1 MDCIQNYVWIVPL
14 MPLIGAVINLF
25 LGRRL
30 GNKVVGPLACLMVFI
45 SFCVSILLFL
55 SLIKLPPEAR
65 HFTNLVYTWV
75 QVGDFQADVAFLVD
89 PLSAVMILIVSGVS
103 FIIHVYSVGYMH
115 GDKNYSRYFGFL
127 NLFVFAMLTLVLGNN
142 LLLMFIGWEGVG
154 LCSYL
159 LIGFWFEDRKNA
171 IAGMKAFIVN
181 RVGDFGFM
189 LGFILLFW
197 SLGKAGVWTIKFTEL
212 AANAHLLSAGIVTAI
227 TLLLFMGAAG
237 KSAQIP
243 LYVWLPDAMAGPT
256 PVSALIHAATMVTAG
271 IYMIARMNFLYVLAP
286 DAMMVVAII
295 GAATAFY
302 AATIGLV
309 QNDIKRVLAYSTI
322 SQLGYMFLGVGVGA
336 YSAGIFHLM
345 THAFFKALLFMGAG
359 SVMHGLSGELDL
371 RKMGG
376 LRNKMPRTYWTF
388 LIATLAICGV
398 PGLSGFFSKD
408 EILWQAFSSGHGH
421 WGLWLVGVLGAG
433 LTAFYMFRVVFLA
446 FFGESRSDRKA
457 HESPGV
463 MTVPL
468 MILAALA
475 LIGGYVGVPKVLGGH
490 NRFHHFL
497 APVFGGHTEAAN
509 AAHHS
514 AGLEIGLMSISVVVA
529 LAGIF
534 IAYQMYIKH
543 PERPKALAERFPRL
557 YNLLLNKY
565 YVDEIYQVV
574 FVRSLLR
581 LNNLLARFDLGVID
595 GAVNGSAWLTK
606 IVSKW
611 SGWWDNTFVDGAVNT
626 TATAIISGGSILRRT
641 QTGRIQNYLLVA
653 IIVVVDILIVKNI

>member
-1 MDCIQNYVWIVPL
+1 MQSYVWIVPL
-14 MPLIGAVINLF
+14 MPLIGAVINLL

-30 GNKVVGPLACLMVFI
+30 GNRVVGPLACLTVFI
-45 SFCVSILLFL
+45 SFCASTLLFL
-55 SLIKLPPEAR
+55 SLTKLPAESR
-65 HFTNLVYTWV
+65 SFTNLVYTWV
-75 QVGDFQADVAFLVD
+75 LVGDFRAEVSFLVD
-89 PLSAVMILIVSGVS
+89 PLSAVMILIVSGVG
-103 FIIHVYSVGYMH
+103 FLIHVYSIGYMH
-115 GDKNYSRYFGFL
+115 GDKNYSRYFGYL
-127 NLFVFAMLTLVLGNN
+127 NLFVFAMLTLVLGDN

-159 LIGFWFEDRKNA
+159 LIGFWFEDKKNA

-189 LGFILLFW
+189 LGFLLLFW
-197 SLGKAGVWTIKFTEL
+197 SLGKAGVWTIRFTEL
-212 AANAHLLSAGIVTAI
+212 SANAHLLSAGMVTAI
-227 TLLLFMGAAG
+227 TLLLFMGATG
-237 KSAQIP
+237 KSAQLP

-286 DAMMVVAII
+286 SAMTVVAVI

-371 RKMGG
+371 RNMGG
-376 LRNKMPRTYWTF
+376 LKEKMPRTYWTF

-408 EILWQAFSSGHGH
+408 EILWKAFSSDHGH

-446 FFGESRSDRKA
+446 FFGESRTDKKA

-463 MTVPL
+463 MTIPL

-475 LIGGYVGVPKVLGGH
+475 LVGGYVGVPEVLGGH

-497 APVFGGHTEAAN
+497 TPVFDRHTEVATH
-509 AAHHS
+509 AHHS
-514 AGLEIGLMSISVVVA
+514 VGLELGLMVISVVVA

-534 IAYQMYIKH
+534 IAYQMYIRH
-543 PERPKALAERFPRL
+543 PEHPKALAERFPRL

-565 YVDEIYQVV
+565 YVDEIYHAV
-574 FVRSLLR
+574 FVRSLLG
-581 LNNLLARFDLGVID
+581 LNNLLARFDLGIID

-606 IVSKW
+606 ITAKW

-626 TATAIISGGSILRRT
+626 TASAVISGGSVLRKT
-641 QTGRIQNYLLVA
+641 QTGRIQNYLLIA
-653 IIVVVDILIVKNI
+653 IIVIVVIMVVKII

>member
-1 MDCIQNYVWIVPL
+1 MDSIQSYVWIVPL
-14 MPLIGAVINLF
+14 TPLIGAVINLL

-30 GNKVVGPLACLMVFI
+30 GVKLVGPLACITVFV
-45 SFCVSILLFL
+45 SFCISILLFI

-65 HFTNLVYTWV
+65 SFTNLVYTWV
-75 QVGDFQADVAFLVD
+75 RVGDFSADVAFLVD
-89 PLSAVMILIVSGVS
+89 PLSAVMILVVSGVG
-103 FIIHVYSVGYMH
+103 FLIHVYSIGYMH
-115 GDKNYSRYFGFL
+115 GDKNYSRYFGYL

-197 SLGKAGVWTIKFTEL
+197 SMGKAGVWTIRFTDL
-212 AANAHLLSAGIVTAI
+212 AANAHLLSAGMVTTI
-227 TLLLFMGAAG
+227 TLLLFMGATG
-237 KSAQIP
+237 KSAQLP

-271 IYMIARMNFLYVLAP
+271 IYMVARMNFLYVLAP
-286 DAMMVVAII
+286 AAMMVVAVI

-345 THAFFKALLFMGAG
+345 THAFFKALLFLGAG
-359 SVMHGLSGELDL
+359 SVMHALSGELNL
-371 RKMGG
+371 QKMGG
-376 LRNKMPRTYWTF
+376 LRKKMPRTYWSF

-398 PGLSGFFSKD
+398 PGFSGFFSKD

-446 FFGESRSDRKA
+446 FFGESRSEHKP

-463 MTVPL
+463 MTIPL
-468 MILAALA
+468 MILAVLA
-475 LIGGYVGVPKVLGGH
+475 LVGGYVGVPEVLKGH
-490 NRFHHFL
+490 NQFHHFL
-497 APVFGGHTEAAN
+497 ATVFGGHTETAHT
-509 AAHHS
+509 AHHS
-514 AGLEIGLMSISVVVA
+514 AGLELGLMLISVAVA

-534 IAYQMYIKH
+534 IAYLMYIRH
-543 PERPKALAERFPRL
+543 PESPKALAKRFPRL

-565 YVDEIYQVV
+565 YVDEIYQAV
-574 FVRSLLR
+574 FVRNLLR
-581 LNNLLARFDLGVID
+581 LNNILGRFDLGIID

-606 IVSKW
+606 LTAKW
-611 SGWWDNTFVDGAVNT
+611 SGWWDSTFVDGAVNA
-626 TATAIISGGSILRRT
+626 TATAVISGGSVLRKT
-641 QTGRIQNYLLVA
+641 QTGRIQNYLLTA
-653 IIVVVDILIVKNI
+653 IIVVVVILIVKTI

>member
-89 PLSAVMILIVSGVS
+89 PLSAVMILVVSGVS

-115 GDKNYSRYFGFL
+115 GDKNYSRYFGYL

-212 AANAHLLSAGIVTAI
+212 AANAHLLSAGIVTVI

-237 KSAQIP
+237 KSAQLP

-457 HESPGV
+457 HESPAV

-475 LIGGYVGVPKVLGGH
+475 LIGGYVGVPEVLGGH
-490 NRFHHFL
+490 NWFHHFL

-574 FVRSLLR
+574 FVRSLLG

-641 QTGRIQNYLLVA
+641 QTGRIQNYLLIA
-653 IIVVVDILIVKNI
+653 IIAVVVILIVKTI

>member
-1 MDCIQNYVWIVPL
+1 MDCIPNYVWIVPL
-14 MPLIGAVINLF
+14 MPLIGAAINLL

-115 GDKNYSRYFGFL
+115 GDKNYSRYFGYL

-237 KSAQIP
+237 KSAQLP

-457 HESPGV
+457 HESPSV

-475 LIGGYVGVPKVLGGH
+475 LIGGYVGVPEVLGGH
-490 NRFHHFL
+490 NWFHHFL

-574 FVRSLLR
+574 FVRSLLG

-606 IVSKW
+606 IASKW

-626 TATAIISGGSILRRT
+626 TATAIISGGSVLRRT
-641 QTGRIQNYLLVA
+641 QTGRIQNYLLIA
-653 IIVVVDILIVKNI
+653 IIVVVVILIVKTI

>member
-75 QVGDFQADVAFLVD
+75 QVGDFRAEVSFLVD

-115 GDKNYSRYFGFL
+115 GDKNYSRYFGYL

-159 LIGFWFEDRKNA
+159 LIGLWFEDRKNA

-212 AANAHLLSAGIVTAI
+212 AANAHLLSAGIVTVI

-237 KSAQIP
+237 KSAQLP

-457 HESPGV
+457 HESPAV

-475 LIGGYVGVPKVLGGH
+475 LIGGYVGVPEVLGGH
-490 NRFHHFL
+490 NWFHHFL

-574 FVRSLLR
+574 FVRSLLG

-641 QTGRIQNYLLVA
+641 QTGRIQNYLLIA
-653 IIVVVDILIVKNI
+653 IIVVVVILIVKTI